1 MTAKYQFLKPSPWR
15 GINKA
20 PSALGYTTVSLIL
33 GWRERRRF
41 WVKAFEHER
50 EQRAY
55 TQKLHSFAP
64 HSQVFSPG
72 TMEKSEQKLLFRSP
86 LSFSFHLSDLAWKKG
101 WNRAF
106 ENIKPFE
113 ISQRGRLKKD
123 CLKNDDMKIEPSE
136 TEEWRDG
143 VFFSLILRV
152 LQGSRKVDNSLQK
165 SLHSHFTF
173 RPVARFNVWK
183 GKGERERENFLKGK
197 SQGEEI
203 RRTDPGNLAPTYM
216 LDLSCS

>member
-86 LSFSFHLSDLAWKKG
+86 LSFSFHLSDLAWKKRMKSRFWKYQTIRNQSTG
-101 WNRAF
+101 
-106 ENIKPFE
+106 
-113 ISQRGRLKKD
+113 
-123 CLKNDDMKIEPSE
+123 KIEERLSE
-136 TEEWRDG
+136 KWWYENWAFRDG
-143 VFFSLILRV
+143 GVKRRRVFQSHSPRS
-152 LQGSRKVDNSLQK
+152 SRLSK
-165 SLHSHFTF
+165 S
-173 RPVARFNVWK
+173 
-183 GKGERERENFLKGK
+183 G
-197 SQGEEI
+197 
-203 RRTDPGNLAPTYM
+203 
-216 LDLSCS
+216 